1 MIILRPCIIL
11 PPDFCSYGVGIV
23 ACIVSVMAVKGAVRS
38 VPLVGL
44 VAAPLLALLPTI
56 LVGPAL
62 GVAATYIVKK
72 EGLQNLRNRLF
83 GPDTKTQPGQ
93 FKRS

>member
-1 MIILRPCIIL
+1 MMLFWPCVIM
-11 PPDFCSYGVGIV
+11 PPACSYGVGIV
-23 ACIVSVMAVKGAVRS
+23 AGIVSIMAVKGAIRS

>member
-1 MIILRPCIIL
+1 MHASVVFPPACL
-11 PPDFCSYGVGIV
+11 PHSYGVGIV
-23 ACIVSVMAVKGAVRS
+23 AGIVSLMAVKGAVRS
-38 VPLVGL
+38 IPLVGL
-44 VAAPLLALLPTI
+44 VASPLLALLPTL

-72 EGLQNLRNRLF
+72 EGLHKLRERLF
-83 GPDTKTQPGQ
+83 GADKKTQQPGQ